1 MAANSCLFDGDQT
14 TLVSS
19 HLTTASTP
27 FKFACHVPILKP
39 YPLAAQ
45 RLAQLLE
52 QDVQSWAAAMILN
65 SHTHWDPPAFR
76 IFAWLHPYD
85 AIMINSITP
94 AITGVHTHFPHLFFG
109 PASPQCHK
117 NIGDVR
123 ADTMDRRD
131 GSPLLRAMSRHS
143 DGYEWLPDPCT
154 WLLPATRPVHG
165 ATTRYHKGD
174 LPTGLPRS
182 IPPIGDDTHP
192 SQVRPPSRPI
202 HSDYLA
208 SAMAAAIGPQSGD
221 QFAVQRSM
229 FYIVLAVYLLYNRY
243 TALFSRLRTI
253 DLQLVTDL
261 R

>member
-1 MAANSCLFDGDQT
+1 MAANSLPRQRRRAVKTMGHLFDGDQT

-52 QDVQSWAAAMILN
+52 QDVQSWAAAMILT
-65 SHTHWDPPAFR
+65 SHTWHWDPPAFR
-76 IFAWLHPYD
+76 IFVPCPLPPGLLYRVACRRVPPTPSTR
-85 AIMINSITP
+85 MINSITP

-131 GSPLLRAMSRHS
+131 GSPIEMAHYQPLLRAMSRHS

-174 LPTGLPRS
+174 LPTGLPRVFRQ
-182 IPPIGDDTHP
+182 PDT
-192 SQVRPPSRPI
+192 
-202 HSDYLA
+202 
-208 SAMAAAIGPQSGD
+208 M
-221 QFAVQRSM
+221 
-229 FYIVLAVYLLYNRY
+229 
-243 TALFSRLRTI
+243 
-253 DLQLVTDL
+253 
-261 R
+261 

>member
-1 MAANSCLFDGDQT
+1 MAANSLPRQRRRAVKTMGRLFDGDQT

-52 QDVQSWAAAMILN
+52 QDVQSWAAAMILT
-65 SHTHWDPPAFR
+65 SHTWHWDPPAFR

-131 GSPLLRAMSRHS
+131 GSPIEMAHYQPLLRAMSRHS

-174 LPTGLPRS
+174 LPTGLPRVFRQPDTMRKNVNRS
-182 IPPIGDDTHP
+182 REKRPQALKPMYSVGNIMPINCFITLDEGSSCVACTVMLKMP
-192 SQVRPPSRPI
+192 SP
-202 HSDYLA
+202 
-208 SAMAAAIGPQSGD
+208 
-221 QFAVQRSM
+221 
-229 FYIVLAVYLLYNRY
+229 
-243 TALFSRLRTI
+243 
-253 DLQLVTDL
+253 
-261 R
+261 